1 MQTITPRRYREL
13 QPEDRVTMASL
24 LQLNQSLR
32 DIATVL
38 KRSPSSISLEQRH
51 NSDLN
56 VLAVVHS
63 SYASATAQSLCCQR
77 RRAGRPLA
85 KLHTDRPMFKVV
97 RRLLGLRWSSEQI
110 ALTLAALYPKGHGY
124 RVSTETIYNCIY
136 DQPVGELKRELVA
149 CLRQVHDKRQPRSKG
164 QDRRGQIPDM
174 LSIHVRSPE
183 IENRQ
188 FPGRWAGV
196 LIKGE
201 ANASAVGTLVE
212 RTSRLLM
219 LVKQLHPKSYSIA
232 NTLQAFTDK
241 LLSIAVPM
249 RQSMTYD
256 QGRAMARHKELVKAT
271 GIAVY
276 FCDPHSPWQLGSN
289 ENMNGLV
296 RQHLPEGT
304 DLVGYSQEELDAI
317 ADEINNRPMKGLGV
331 RSPLA
336 VYTELLLNSPQH
348 STLTH

>member
-1 MQTITPRRYREL
+1 MQTITPRRYRQL
-13 QPEDRVTMASL
+13 QPEDRLTMASL
-24 LQLNQSLR
+24 LQLNHSLR

-38 KRSPSSISLEQRH
+38 KRSPSTISREQRR
-51 NSDLN
+51 NSDMN
-56 VLAVVHS
+56 VPAVVHRPYS
-63 SYASATAQSLCCQR
+63 SATAQSKCRQR

-85 KLHTDRPMFKVV
+85 KLHTDRPMFEVV
-97 RRLLGLRWSSEQI
+97 RRLLGLRWSPEQI

-136 DQPVGELKRELVA
+136 AQPVGELKRELVA
-149 CLRQVHDKRQPRSKG
+149 CLRQFHNKRVPRSKG

-174 LSIHVRSPE
+174 LSIHVRPPE
-183 IENRQ
+183 IEDRQ
-188 FPGRWAGV
+188 FPGHWEGD

-219 LVKQLHPKSYSIA
+219 LVKLPHPKPASAA
-232 NTLQAFTDK
+232 NVLQAFTDK
-241 LLSIAVPM
+241 LLSIAVPL

-256 QGRAMARHKELVKAT
+256 QGREMARHKELAKAT

-276 FCDPHSPWQLGSN
+276 FCDPHSPWQRGSN

-296 RQHLPEGT
+296 RQYLPKGT
-304 DLVGYSQEELDAI
+304 NLAGYSQEQLDAI
-317 ADEINNRPMKGLGV
+317 ADEINNRPRKGLGV